1 MESLLVDDI
10 PSELYER
17 LERHSLKY
25 EVSMSGIVQRAL
37 RNELQRLEARERQ
50 GELHPRYANG
60 GSAAEAVREDRML
73 RAEHLDRLRHDG

>member
-10 PSELYER
+10 PNELYER

-50 GELHPRYANG
+50 GELRPRYANG
-60 GSAAEAVREDRML
+60 GSAAEAVREGRML
-73 RAEHLDRLRHDG
+73 RAERLDRLRHDG